1 MISFLW
7 SEWGVEW
14 VCQTLWHCVSEGTA
28 CCCWMNTTPWKQNG
42 FSLHRG
48 CCSLDCDFLRCWI
61 NRWIRLW
68 KEMICWFC
76 RLFLLSS
83 DNLSVGEESCESI
96 IPWFLDPNSF
106 VVTPISLT
114 SPRVR
119 VSQLQSS
126 PLLFIL
132 IKSNSIHCLVSI
144 NSTHSDS
151 SQWSLFYRIH
161 PISTLVSLLFTIQW
175 SILMYNPTP
184 KSIIQLLSE
193 TILFHSVFSISVL
206 LWVSNPKGHLKQTL
220 CWNAHISVIT
230 SYMNVSLCCSYK
242 EGCLLSYKII
252 N

>member
-1 MISFLW
+1 MWICYSLDSQSQFIRPHSNIICIASHLSF
-7 SEWGVEW
+7 
-14 VCQTLWHCVSEGTA
+14 TIA
-28 CCCWMNTTPWKQNG
+28 IITTP
-42 FSLHRG
+42 
-48 CCSLDCDFLRCWI
+48 
-61 NRWIRLW
+61 
-68 KEMICWFC
+68 
-76 RLFLLSS
+76 
-83 DNLSVGEESCESI
+83 
-96 IPWFLDPNSF
+96 
-106 VVTPISLT
+106 
-114 SPRVR
+114 
-119 VSQLQSS
+119 
-126 PLLFIL
+126 FIL
-132 IKSNSIHCLVSI
+132 IISYSIHCLVSI